1 MEVLES
7 IEKKTDAFI
16 ESQTKE
22 QKAFAESQKLA
33 DEANKKLEADV
44 KQLTEDLTKQGKSIG
59 EILEAQKEFKAK
71 AGRFSAYGNPANK
84 ASYEI
89 LADAFKEHFEELKN
103 VRKSKGFSFETKE
116 TGNMFQTKTV
126 NNMTAAGEL
135 TGAVV
140 NSYSLTPAVRG
151 RRKVHMQDLVQTI
164 NSATGLWS
172 FYRQN
177 IPAGEGSMGFQLTH
191 GNAKAQMDYD
201 LTKVDVTCEYLAGFV
216 RIAKQMM
223 QDLPFLQSFVANE
236 LLEDYKRQESFEF
249 FGTLRSAAAGNST
262 TSSTV
267 YVEKII
273 DWIANLMDLDYDP
286 NAIVTTS
293 AQWATLL
300 KTKPND
306 YSIPGGVQISP
317 AGDVMIVGVPVYVAN
332 SLYLGSTP
340 NKTIV
345 GDFTKAAIIQVDG
358 LKTEFF
364 EQDSDN
370 VQKNLIT
377 ARTERRV
384 GFATLRTDAFVYL

>member
-1 MEVLES
+1 MKTELEVLES

-16 ESQTKE
+16 ETQTAETKKF
-22 QKAFAESQKLA
+22 QESQKLA
-33 DEANKKLEADV
+33 EAANKALENEL
-44 KQLTEDLTKQGKSIG
+44 KQLTETLTKQNKTIE
-59 EILEAQKEFKAK
+59 EILAAQNEFKAK
-71 AGRFSAYGNPANK
+71 RGRFSALTGEEKTAKEN
-84 ASYEI
+84 
-89 LADAFKEHFEELKN
+89 LAEAFAEHFEEIKA
-103 VRKSKGFSFETKE
+103 VRKSKGVNFEVKAVGT
-116 TGNMFQTKTV
+116 
-126 NNMTAAGEL
+126 MTTSANL

-140 NSYSLTPAVRG
+140 NQYSLTPAIRG
-151 RRKVHMQDLVQTI
+151 RRKVHMQDLVSTI
-164 NSATGLWS
+164 NSSTGLWS

-177 IPAGEGSMGFQLTH
+177 NPVGEGSFGFQLTH
-191 GNAKAQMDYD
+191 GNAKAQIDYD

-249 FGTLRSAAAGNST
+249 FGTLRSAATGNST
-262 TSSTV
+262 TSASV
-267 YVEKII
+267 YAEKII
-273 DWIANLMDLDYDP
+273 DWIANLSDNDYDP
-286 NAIVTTS
+286 NYIVTTA

-306 YSIPGGVQISP
+306 YSTPGGVTVSP
-317 AGDVMIVGVPVYVAN
+317 TGDVMIVGVPVVIAN

-340 NKTIV
+340 NKTLV

-358 LKTEFF
+358 LRTEFF

-384 GFATLRTDAFVYL
+384 GFATLRPDAFVYL